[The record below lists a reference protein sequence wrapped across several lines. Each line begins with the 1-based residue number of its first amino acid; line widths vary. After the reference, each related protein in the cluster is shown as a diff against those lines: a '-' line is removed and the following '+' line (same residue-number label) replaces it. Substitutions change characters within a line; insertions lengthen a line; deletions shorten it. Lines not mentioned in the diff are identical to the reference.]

1 MIGRDGPAG
10 EQCTARSKRT
20 KEGCKRMVIGG
31 GVCVMHGGA
40 APQVKAARLQRV
52 AIAQA
57 ARFHGPVAVTGGQA
71 LLEELAR
78 TNGQVRALED
88 TLGLEEHLPSQ
99 EHALVQRFM
108 AERGHLRQVA
118 ESVVRLDIDAKL
130 LTAEQLQGD
139 QIVMLL
145 REVVIGLGFNPA
157 DEDVRLTIIEALHR
171 TDAASEE
178 IERARNAQRQALR

>member
-1 MIGRDGPAG
+1 M
-10 EQCTARSKRT
+10 
-20 KEGCKRMVIGG
+20 
-31 GVCVMHGGA
+31 
-40 APQVKAARLQRV
+40 
-52 AIAQA
+52 
-57 ARFHGPVAVTGGQA
+57 PV
-71 LLEELAR
+71 
-78 TNGQVRALED
+78 
-88 TLGLEEHLPSQ
+88 
-99 EHALVQRFM
+99 
-108 AERGHLRQVA
+108 
-118 ESVVRLDIDAKL
+118 DAKL